1 MDSSM
6 FGQPVD
12 ITNSDITD
20 YEIDNIGEAVT
31 NALRLQNWNGE
42 PVGTV
47 ILHLSPDN
55 EQVAAG
61 NFHTRGREEKE
72 FKIRAE
78 RAWLDADLSVTV
90 TIRMPEMDSFSFSD
104 GGLTSD
110 WLQDE
115 EVIHFFHVIQEDGTP
130 RPILSPNLE
139 EWGVGRFCLRL
150 VCFPSKACSSE
161 KGVVLK
167 YFLML
172 YPASKAELNQM
183 SPHTKSG
190 SWPGLKL
197 GEGEL
202 AVLPKPSAAWGCP
215 ILALLRPAVEFAQ
228 LAKAPSSAALRH
240 AIACIMR
247 RCGVPDV
254 SRGASSITSKWER
267 LKNAPASFITKE
279 PPLVWPLP
287 DRPAVTPGN
296 I

>member
-1 MDSSM
+1 M

-31 NALRLQNWNGE
+31 NVLRLQNWNGE

-104 GGLTSD
+104 RGLTSD

-202 AVLPKPSAAWGCP
+202 AGGAAEAIGGMGLPHLSAPEACRRVCAAG
-215 ILALLRPAVEFAQ
+215 EGAQ
-228 LAKAPSSAALRH
+228 FSSASTRH
-240 AIACIMR
+240 SMHHAQMR
-247 RCGVPDV
+247 RTGCLTRGLEHHLEV
-254 SRGASSITSKWER
+254 GASQECTGVIQHEGTAPGVAAPRPTS
-267 LKNAPASFITKE
+267 
-279 PPLVWPLP
+279 
-287 DRPAVTPGN
+287 GN
-296 I
+296 TR